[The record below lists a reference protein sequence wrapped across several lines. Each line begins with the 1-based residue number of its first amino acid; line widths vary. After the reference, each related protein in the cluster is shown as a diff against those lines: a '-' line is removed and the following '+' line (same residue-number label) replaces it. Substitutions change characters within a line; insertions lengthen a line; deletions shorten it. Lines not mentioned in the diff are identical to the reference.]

1 MVLRV
6 KQSWAAVGL
15 AAGALFLTAGCS
27 ATRSPEAEQ
36 LIMAADLADALREEA
51 LKLPDAAQRERL
63 VSGLIQL
70 RELMTGESLLKPA
83 GPSPEG
89 PRAPAPEGGN
99 RPAPPWATMFAPA
112 SLVIGFFT
120 RSRNFG
126 GGGAGDEGLE
136 VKVQPLDQFGDP
148 AKAVGSFR
156 IEVFQYRVR
165 SSEKKGDRLGHW
177 VVNVLDAE
185 SNRQYYDRVDRC
197 YVFPL
202 LWESP
207 IESGTQVIVQATYT
221 PPGGFREKLFAQRV
235 IRIGQEP

>member
-1 MVLRV
+1 MLRL
-6 KQSWAAVGL
+6 KPSWGALGL
-15 AAGALFLTAGCS
+15 AAGALFLAAGCS

-51 LKLPDAAQRERL
+51 LKLPDADQRERL

-70 RELMTGESLLKPA
+70 RELMMGESLLKPTE
-83 GPSPEG
+83 PSPEG
-89 PRAPAPEGGN
+89 PRPPAPEGGN

-126 GGGAGDEGLE
+126 GGAAGDEGLE
-136 VKVQPLDQFGDP
+136 VRVQPLDQFGDP
-148 AKAVGSFR
+148 TKAVGSFR

-165 SSEKKGDRLGHW
+165 SGEKKGDRLGHW
-177 VVNVLDAE
+177 VVNVLDVE
-185 SNRQYYDRVDRC
+185 TNRKYYDPVDRC

-202 LWESP
+202 LWDSP
-207 IESGTQVIVQATYT
+207 IEPGAQVVVQATYT
-221 PPGGFREKLFAQRV
+221 PPGGFQEKLFAQRV